1 MYFFLRRLKLM
12 HIHTVDTLT
21 KVPITFDFSSDH
33 PEKLLIHHQF
43 GGGEDSLHFLKRV
56 ILNKKY
62 SLIIQKKIEEVSYD
76 YFAIHIRN
84 TDYKTSNYINFIN
97 LIKTELIDKNVL
109 LCSDDANTIEISKN
123 ILKDSN
129 IFYISKIP
137 STNSLPLHKLTNHP
151 ERKKIAEET
160 LIDLFMMALSK
171 KVYIT
176 NTDETWWGGSTMS
189 GYSRLAENL
198 QKDKTIIKSLVNI

>member
-1 MYFFLRRLKLM
+1 M

-84 TDYKTSNYINFIN
+84 TDYKTCNYINFIN

-137 STNSLPLHKLTNHP
+137 STNSLPLHELTNHP

-176 NTDETWWGGSTMS
+176 KTDETWWGGSTMS

>member
-1 MYFFLRRLKLM
+1 M
-12 HIHTVDTLT
+12 
-21 KVPITFDFSSDH
+21 
-33 PEKLLIHHQF
+33 
-43 GGGEDSLHFLKRV
+43 
-56 ILNKKY
+56 
-62 SLIIQKKIEEVSYD
+62 
-76 YFAIHIRN
+76 
-84 TDYKTSNYINFIN
+84 
-97 LIKTELIDKNVL
+97 
-109 LCSDDANTIEISKN
+109 
-123 ILKDSN
+123 
-129 IFYISKIP
+129 
-137 STNSLPLHKLTNHP
+137 HKLTNHP